1 MHFLLPSLPTLPTN
15 QNKDDQNRDNNN
27 KGRVRMIFKLV
38 ATAVFVVALFGHAWA
53 MNSLVRP
60 ADVQK
65 MKEAG
70 IGNAVIETLVTE
82 QTCTVTADHLI
93 RLKQSGADDKLLQ
106 GVVLADLYK
115 SPEKGAISEADVE
128 ILKKAG
134 FSEEAI
140 LQQFVVSPVR
150 TTVDSQGNESIVYG
164 PGSPP
169 KGQDLAPCP
178 SDGPYNINIEK
189 LEKK

>member
-1 MHFLLPSLPTLPTN
+1 MHFLLPSLPTLPTKDN
-15 QNKDDQNRDNNN
+15 KNKDN
-27 KGRVRMIFKLV
+27 KNKEWIRMIFRIP
-38 ATAVFVVALFGHAWA
+38 ATAVFVVVLFGHAWA

-70 IGNAVIETLVTE
+70 IGKAVIETLVTE

-106 GVVLADLYK
+106 GVVLADRYK
-115 SPEKGAISEADVE
+115 SPGKGAISEAEAE

-140 LQQFVVSPVR
+140 LRQFVVSPVR

-164 PGSPP
+164 SGSPP
-169 KGQDLAPCP
+169 KGQDPEPCP
-178 SDGPYNINIEK
+178 SDGHYNINIEK
-189 LEKK
+189 LEKR

>member
-1 MHFLLPSLPTLPTN
+1 MHLLMASLPTVTTN
-15 QNKDDQNRDNNN
+15 HNNN
-27 KGRVRMIFKLV
+27 KEWIRMIFRLL
-38 ATAVFVVALFGHAWA
+38 ATAVFFVMFFGHAWA
-53 MNSLVRP
+53 MNSLVHP
-60 ADVQK
+60 SDVQK

-70 IGNAVIETLVTE
+70 IGKAVIETLVTE

-106 GVVLADLYK
+106 GVVLADRYK
-115 SPEKGAISEADVE
+115 SPEKRANSVAEAE
-128 ILKKAG
+128 LLKKAG

-140 LQQFVVSPVR
+140 LRQFVVSPVR

-164 PGSPP
+164 EGSPP